1 MEISKP
7 IKEYIEALDFYWIEQ
22 KLTSPSSDGF
32 RKVWTHEGVRDA
44 IRQYKNF
51 MMLVKLYDGTEEK
64 IVPSVEV
71 DEIWHNHILDTNA
84 YFKDCDIIY
93 GKYMHHF
100 PYFGMRGEANFQ
112 DLNNS
117 FDRTQELYFKHFGE
131 YMYEIDF

>member
-1 MEISKP
+1 MEISQT
-7 IKEYIEALDFYWIEQ
+7 IKDYVNGLDFYWIEK
-22 KLTSPSSDGF
+22 KLTTPNPDSPS
-32 RKVWTHEGVRDA
+32 KVWTQEGIKDA

-51 MMLVKLYDGTEEK
+51 MILMKLYDGTKEK

-71 DEIWHNHILDTNA
+71 DEIWHNHILDTKA
-84 YFKDCDIIY
+84 YFKDCEVIF
-93 GKYMHHF
+93 GRYMHHF
-100 PYFGMRGEANFQ
+100 AYFGMRGEADFQ